1 MRSGK
6 EESLVTGTLN
16 PSLAQSRT
24 SEAAAREN
32 LQEEAWVAASQSGDN
47 LAFNRLV
54 LRWEGRIYNLAL
66 RMLQNE
72 DEAAEATQ
80 EIFLLA
86 FRNIRRFRRMSRFS
100 TWLYR
105 IAANHCTTHLR
116 QRPVEA
122 HYSLDDENAEG
133 SLDALLPARESHE
146 KELLRE
152 EGRKRVISALA
163 RLSPEQ
169 RIVVELKFFEEL
181 TFEEISLAVQAPP
194 STVKTRLYSGL
205 EILKSRLGQT
215 IRRPRS
221 EMK

>member
-1 MRSGK
+1 
-6 EESLVTGTLN
+6 VTEALN
-16 PSLAQSRT
+16 PSLARSG
-24 SEAAAREN
+24 SPEARAREN
-32 LQEEAWVAASQSGDN
+32 LQEEAWVTASQKGDT

-54 LRWEGRIYNLAL
+54 LKWEGPIYNLAL

-80 EIFLLA
+80 EVFLLA
-86 FRNIRRFRRMSRFS
+86 FRNIRRFRQESRFS

-116 QRPVEA
+116 QRPVET
-122 HYSLDDENAEG
+122 HYSLDDDKLEL
-133 SLDALLPARESHE
+133 SLVPLLPVEESHE

-152 EGRKRVISALA
+152 EIRKRVTRALG

-205 EILKSRLGQT
+205 EALKSRLGRT
-215 IRRPRS
+215 DRGIKGGLRNDNS
-221 EMK
+221 V